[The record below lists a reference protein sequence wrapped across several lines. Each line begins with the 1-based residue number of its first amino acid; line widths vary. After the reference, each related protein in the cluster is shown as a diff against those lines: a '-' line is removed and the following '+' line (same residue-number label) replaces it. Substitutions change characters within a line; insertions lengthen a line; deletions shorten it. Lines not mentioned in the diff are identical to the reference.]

1 MYIDPT
7 CLWVPYGTD
16 PNLDKC
22 VDSNDFN
29 VREAV
34 AEQGYGLDKLIND
47 PDSQIRLIVAGLGYG
62 LDILVY
68 DVSANVRAAVAKY
81 GYGLN
86 KLFYDASFVVS
97 LTAMWYLTDHHIF
110 NLLTWIKQNPDKCVE
125 YEYLFLD
132 KFLYKLGQHF
142 DTFKIDNNMRDNYR
156 EFLIPSISSEFVL
169 LHVTYK
175 EDYIFIC
182 SSLHFKNGDS
192 DERSAIIYNQIDLDN
207 YIFNLAD
214 ILNNYEETKNV
225 AKILLDCVI

>member
-1 MYIDPT
+1 MYIDST
-7 CLWVPYGTD
+7 CICVPYGTD

-22 VDSNDFN
+22 VDSNDFI
-29 VREAV
+29 VRKSV

-47 PDSQIRLIVAGLGYG
+47 ESWFVRESVAKQGYR
-62 LDILVY
+62 LDILVN
-68 DVSANVRAAVAKY
+68 DVSANVRAVVAKY

-86 KLFYDASFVVS
+86 KLFYDASFIVS

-156 EFLIPSISSEFVL
+156 KFLIPRISNEFVL

-214 ILNNYEETKNV
+214 TLTQHEETKNI